1 MTEDDFEGKLFNLQ
15 KNVNFMEI
23 NPNQEEIEW
32 VEFNKLDLIKKIH
45 PSMKLEDLQSIYNS
59 LISFYLLF
67 VYDIY

>member
-1 MTEDDFEGKLFNLQ
+1 
-15 KNVNFMEI
+15 MEI